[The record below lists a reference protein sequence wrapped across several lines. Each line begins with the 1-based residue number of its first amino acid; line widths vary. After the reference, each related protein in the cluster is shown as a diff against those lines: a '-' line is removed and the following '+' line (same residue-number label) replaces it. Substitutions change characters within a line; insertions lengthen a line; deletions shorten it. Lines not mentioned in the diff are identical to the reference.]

1 MRAPPRFLTPKG
13 LEHVGPRVF
22 GYRLDFKSV
31 FDEPPPAPSL
41 TLPRM
46 RGRVREGA

>member
-22 GYRLDFKSV
+22 GYGLDFKSV
-31 FDEPPPAPSL
+31 FDEPPPARSAGFP
-41 TLPRM
+41 PPH
-46 RGRVREGA
+46 EGEG